1 MRAGPAPAWLGRHVV
16 PTRRPDPGTLLVPML
31 VLVATLASPLLVP
44 VPAALLLATLAL
56 AWVVRRAR
64 AGGTATAGTTPD
76 GEPPFAPL

>member
-1 MRAGPAPAWLGRHVV
+1 M
-16 PTRRPDPGTLLVPML
+16 
-31 VLVATLASPLLVP
+31 P

-64 AGGTATAGTTPD
+64 AGGTATAGTTPG